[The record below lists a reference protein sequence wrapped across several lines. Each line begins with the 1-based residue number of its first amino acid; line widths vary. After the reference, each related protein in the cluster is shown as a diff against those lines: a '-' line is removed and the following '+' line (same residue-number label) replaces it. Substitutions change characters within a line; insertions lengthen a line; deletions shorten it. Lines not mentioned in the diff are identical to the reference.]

1 MIKIAICDDEEV
13 FLNTLERMIR
23 NYEKTIKEKLL
34 IKRYTKPLYLMD
46 SLAEDFQVFFLDM
59 QMPNMDGFEL
69 ARVIRKYDEKSTII
83 FVTSH
88 REYGLGCFEF
98 EPANYIIK
106 PITQIQVDC
115 ELNRVIRKIN
125 SGEREYIGV
134 KSNAGFM
141 KLFLSDIQYIETVD
155 RNVVFHTVSKG
166 DVIGRFKMQDL
177 EVRLEKYAFYRCHN
191 GVIVNLDYVDYVQ
204 EFMIVLVSGEKI
216 YMTKSRKKELIKKLA
231 ERTGSA

>member
-98 EPANYIIK
+98 DPANYIIK

-155 RNVVFHTVSKG
+155 RN
-166 DVIGRFKMQDL
+166 
-177 EVRLEKYAFYRCHN
+177 N

-216 YMTKSRKKELIKKLA
+216 YTTKSRKKELIKKLA

>member
-59 QMPNMDGFEL
+59 QMPNIDGFEL

-216 YMTKSRKKELIKKLA
+216 YTTKSRKKELIKKLA

>member
-1 MIKIAICDDEEV
+1 
-13 FLNTLERMIR
+13 
-23 NYEKTIKEKLL
+23 
-34 IKRYTKPLYLMD
+34 MD

-88 REYGLGCFEF
+88 REYGLGCFVL
-98 EPANYIIK
+98 Y
-106 PITQIQVDC
+106 
-115 ELNRVIRKIN
+115 RVIRKFN

-134 KSNAGFM
+134 KSIAGFM

-216 YMTKSRKKELIKKLA
+216 YTTKSRKKELIKKLA

>member
-1 MIKIAICDDEEV
+1 MKI
-13 FLNTLERMIR
+13 N
-23 NYEKTIKEKLL
+23 NY
-34 IKRYTKPLYLMD
+34 
-46 SLAEDFQVFFLDM
+46 
-59 QMPNMDGFEL
+59 
-69 ARVIRKYDEKSTII
+69 

-204 EFMIVLVSGEKI
+204 EFMIVLVSGEKFI
-216 YMTKSRKKELIKKLA
+216 RQNLGKKN
-231 ERTGSA
+231 